1 MALANSLQF
10 TFKCRHAGTF
20 LIFDKDT
27 DLRLG
32 WSVNLNNLN
41 NYAQMHQSNMWS
53 RQNNIYF
60 TFQVIVYMYMQRVPQ
75 TK

>member
-41 NYAQMHQSNMWS
+41 NYAQMHQSNIVCEADKI
-53 RQNNIYF
+53 IYILHF
-60 TFQVIVYMYMQRVPQ
+60 
-75 TK
+75 KL